1 VTPVPRPQRY
11 AVAAS
16 GRWTDEEDGRRL
28 PAGEVHAWEPG
39 TNQTVC
45 GLSLS
50 RSELTR
56 FAGITWQDTF
66 PESGGAADRVQR
78 VCPRCASVAGRR
90 GPDARPRWQRTRPR
104 P

>member
-1 VTPVPRPQRY
+1 MRGPKQY

-16 GRWTDEEDGRRL
+16 SRWTDPDTGVRM
-28 PAGEVHAWEPG
+28 PSGEVHAWEQG
-39 TNQTVC
+39 RNETLC

-50 RSELTR
+50 RSELGR
-56 FAGITWQDTF
+56 FPHVSWPDTF

-78 VCPRCASVAGRR
+78 VCPRCAAAAGPGHR
-90 GPDARPRWQRTRPR
+90 GTAPRWERKNPR